1 MAKKEKPKAGRFIHI
16 EFPAEGV
23 SRQADVAFKLS
34 TLHAFALE
42 LNAHT
47 QVKVSYTGM
56 PDSSEEKEPPK
67 DTGLRLVK

>member
-1 MAKKEKPKAGRFIHI
+1 MAKKEKPKSGRFIHI

-42 LNAHT
+42 LNVHS

-56 PDSSEEKEPPK
+56 SESSEGKEPPK